1 MANRTIDGLLRDAA
15 THSPD
20 AVAIVSPRRE
30 PLTYGRL
37 WDQVESVAGWLETLD
52 TRPRDRVVIVLPNG
66 PEMATAF
73 LGASLVA
80 TTAPLNP
87 RLTVDEFAYYLAEL
101 APRAVITE
109 TGMNTAVRT
118 LAAAH
123 GIPIVELTP
132 CHDDAAGI
140 FTLNGDV
147 LLRANRARSA
157 APDDVALVLHT
168 SGTTSRPKRVPLTH
182 NNLCW
187 SAQNVARALD
197 LSAEDRCL
205 NVMPL
210 FHIHGIVAALLA
222 PLSSRGSVA
231 CSPGFDDTRFFDW
244 MRELRPTWYTAVP
257 TIHQAVVRR
266 AEHAPV
272 EIPPFQLR
280 FVRSSSAPLSERV
293 TNELES
299 LFAVP
304 VIDAYGMTEA
314 AHQIA
319 SNRLSASMRRR
330 GTVGIA
336 EGCEIAIMD
345 DSGVVLPPGE
355 PGEIVIRG
363 RNVTHGYEQAADANA
378 RTFTNGW
385 CRTGDWGTL
394 DSDGFLSLTGRLKDI
409 INRGGEKIAPREIDD
424 VLLTHPDVREAVAF
438 AVPHPTLGESIAA
451 AVTTREGRT
460 VSEMAVRQFASAH
473 LPDFKIPDRV
483 LVVDTIPKGPT
494 GKVRRTQLADYFANA
509 LSVAYEPAADRLE
522 QSCVAVFE
530 RILQHNRV
538 GRNDNFFAL
547 GGDSIRATQV
557 ISRLAEEVGVDLPPT
572 IVFRHPTAASLA
584 SELTRFVQQERDL
597 AALADE
603 LRKMSPG
610 EAMQILR
617 SPSVASGDDS
627 V

>member
-1 MANRTIDGLLRDAA
+1 
-15 THSPD
+15 
-20 AVAIVSPRRE
+20 
-30 PLTYGRL
+30 
-37 WDQVESVAGWLETLD
+37 VEGVAGWLETLD
-52 TRPRDRVVIVLPNG
+52 TRARDRVVIVLPNG

-87 RLTVDEFAYYLAEL
+87 HLTVDEFAYYLAAL

-118 LAAAH
+118 VAAAH

-132 CHDDAAGI
+132 CHGDASGI
-140 FTLNGDV
+140 FTLNGDA
-147 LLRANRARSA
+147 LRRADRARSA

-187 SAQNVARALD
+187 SARNVARALD

-231 CSPGFDDTRFFDW
+231 CSPGFDDTRFFEW

-257 TIHQAVVRR
+257 TIHQAVVR
-266 AEHAPV
+266 HADNATA

-293 TNELES
+293 SNELES

-319 SNRLSASMRRR
+319 SNRLPASMRRR
-330 GTVGIA
+330 GTVGTP

-363 RNVTHGYEQAADANA
+363 RNVTHGYEEAADANA
-378 RTFTNGW
+378 RTFMNGW

-473 LPDFKIPDRV
+473 LPAFKLPDRV

-509 LSVAYEPAADRLE
+509 LSVPYEPPADPLE

-584 SELTRFVQQERDL
+584 TELTRFVQQEKDL